1 MKHLNPSF
9 YKKTYDIVYL
19 TTDSIQEGV
28 GESQIVPLLRGLAR
42 SGNSLALVSF
52 EKRVPDQILVSK
64 IMESGIEWL
73 PLRYGTNGAIPG
85 FFRLLR
91 LRKAIPSAR
100 LIHARSDIPAV
111 AAIFRFRRTP
121 VVWDVRSLW
130 GSQRGMTKTKGW
142 NLFTIFLAESLEK
155 IAARRSQALVTL
167 TESVVPVLLKRHKKI
182 PTIRTVI
189 PTSVQLEKF
198 KPSGDVPRDIICLL
212 SGTYNNFYDHERM
225 SFLFGKLRESL
236 EFKIIWARPNESST
250 IQMNFGEI
258 EVLNPRYDQIPNL
271 ISQSSF
277 SLLVLKDQDR
287 DVLAAVAPTK
297 IAEFLAC
304 GKPILINS
312 GVGDLDLHLVS
323 YKAGVVLD
331 FSQDIEEQ
339 LISFIRIVND
349 PQTPINCRRLAEDLY
364 SMEIAIGKYQKIYQ
378 EVLDLK

>member
-1 MKHLNPSF
+1 MRLLNQLF
-9 YKKTYDIVYL
+9 YNKIYDVVYL

-28 GESQIVPLLRGLAR
+28 GTSQIIPLLRGLAR

-52 EKRVPDQILVSK
+52 EKSIPDQILISQIK
-64 IMESGIEWL
+64 EFGIEWL
-73 PLRYGTNGAIPG
+73 PLNYGKDGAIPG

-111 AAIFRFRRTP
+111 AAIFRLKRTP

-130 GSQRGMTKTKGW
+130 GSQRGMIKTKGW
-142 NLFTIFLAESLEK
+142 NFITILLAESLEK
-155 IAARRSQALVTL
+155 IAAHGSDALVTL

-182 PTIRTVI
+182 PTLRAVI

-198 KPSGDVPRDIICLL
+198 KPTGEIPKNMVCLL
-212 SGTYNNFYDHERM
+212 SGTYNNFYDLELM
-225 SFLFGKLRESL
+225 GFLLGKLKESL
-236 EFKIIWARPNESST
+236 DLKIIWARPNESST

-258 EVLNPRYDQIPNL
+258 EVLNPKYDEIPHL
-271 ISQSSF
+271 ISESSF
-277 SLLVLKDQDR
+277 SLLILRDQNKEVLS
-287 DVLAAVAPTK
+287 AVAPTK

-312 GVGDLDLHLVS
+312 GVGDLNTHIVQ

-331 FSQDIEEQ
+331 FSENIEEQ
-339 LISFIRIVND
+339 LNNFIRIVND
-349 PQTPINCRRLAEDLY
+349 PQTQRNCRQLAEDLY
-364 SMEIAIGKYQKIYQ
+364 SMEIAIAKYQKIYQ
-378 EVLDLK
+378 EVLDL